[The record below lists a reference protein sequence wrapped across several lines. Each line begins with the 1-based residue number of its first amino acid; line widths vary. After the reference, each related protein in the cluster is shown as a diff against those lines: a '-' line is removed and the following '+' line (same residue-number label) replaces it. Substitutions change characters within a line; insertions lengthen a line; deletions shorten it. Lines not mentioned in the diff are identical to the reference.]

1 MPRITIEE
9 LNIEDTHN
17 NQQSE
22 SEHEDPPME
31 EPQIEESSILPIPTR
46 QSKKQQE
53 SVSCPQCNKSM
64 LLKTFKY
71 YHSYKC
77 KPSVPQHT
85 VVKDT
90 VPDKIEVSFN
100 GDWSKKDQRN
110 NTIKRLI
117 SRAF

>member
-1 MPRITIEE
+1 MPRIKIEE
-9 LNIEDTHN
+9 LNIADTHN

-22 SEHEDPPME
+22 SEHEDPSIE
-31 EPQIEESSILPIPTR
+31 EPQIEGPPILPIPTR
-46 QSKKQQE
+46 QFKKQRE

-77 KPSVPQHT
+77 KPSLPQHT
-85 VVKDT
+85 VVKD
-90 VPDKIEVSFN
+90 PAPEKIEVSFN
-100 GDWSKKDQRN
+100 GDCSKKDQRN

-117 SRAF
+117 SKAF